1 MEGKRDDWKVVAG
14 GTRASWKD
22 TARDCVGREAGGWR
36 DGWAGW
42 WSTLAL
48 CKCMFLVS
56 CSSNMFCSFLF
67 ISRRFS
73 SPGFTRSLRT
83 LPSPLRSVW
92 PAATDTSARV
102 QAEHHPLGRAGVG
115 VGKTGQSQRRQEE
128 NREQARREKGNVLF
142 GGRSF
147 DLGKPSCS

>member
-1 MEGKRDDWKVVAG
+1 MGRKAG
-14 GTRASWKD
+14 D
-22 TARDCVGREAGGWR
+22 WR

-102 QAEHHPLGRAGVG
+102 QPEHHPRGRAGVG
-115 VGKTGQSQRRQEE
+115 GGGGRLGRTKGERKKTESRQEG
-128 NREQARREKGNVLF
+128 REKGNVLF
-142 GGRSF
+142 GGRGLTWGNQAALSYAT
-147 DLGKPSCS
+147 LENGIVANSWCM

>member
-1 MEGKRDDWKVVAG
+1 MVGQWKVVLG
-14 GTRASWKD
+14 GQGQVGRAQPR
-22 TARDCVGREAGGWR
+22 TVGREAGGWR
-36 DGWAGW
+36 DRWEGW

-48 CKCMFLVS
+48 CKCIFLVS
-56 CSSNMFCSFLF
+56 CSSNMFCNFLF

-102 QAEHHPLGRAGVG
+102 QAEHHPLGRARGREQERVG
-115 VGKTGQSQRRQEE
+115 RARGDRRNAKSRQEG
-128 NREQARREKGNVLF
+128 REKSNVM
-142 GGRSF
+142 
-147 DLGKPSCS
+147 LGAEA